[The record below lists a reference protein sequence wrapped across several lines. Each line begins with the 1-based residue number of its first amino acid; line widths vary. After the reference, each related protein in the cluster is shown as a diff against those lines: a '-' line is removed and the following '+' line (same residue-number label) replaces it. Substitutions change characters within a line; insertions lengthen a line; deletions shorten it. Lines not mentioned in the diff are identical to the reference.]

1 MKVYKATRNM
11 KCKSITYETGK
22 TYTFNGKLIM
32 CKQGF
37 HFCKKSIDVLQW
49 YSYNKDF
56 MLLEIDVTGNI
67 IDDIDK
73 SLTDQFTVTRI
84 IPKEEYPILLG
95 ITLDEKRNLVKRVEP
110 NGETYL
116 SEYDEKGNKVKEVN
130 PNGDKWEITII

>member
-1 MKVYKATRNM
+1 MKAYKATRNM
-11 KCKSITYETGK
+11 KCESITYEIGK

-37 HFCKKSIDVLQW
+37 HFCKKAIDVLRW

-73 SLTDQFTVTRI
+73 
-84 IPKEEYPILLG
+84 K
-95 ITLDEKRNLVKRVEP
+95 LDMIES
-110 NGETYL
+110 GEL
-116 SEYDEKGNKVKEVN
+116 DPENF
-130 PNGDKWEITII
+130 